1 MADINLY
8 ITLLEN
14 LKITFSSEEFKISK
28 DTKAALKTPSLTSE
42 NKKKILELKTDILKT
57 DFGRELIKNT
67 KSVATYSII
76 FICLLCM
83 IIGAISYFLYLCNN
97 KSGSG
102 SYSGSGSGSVN
113 SKTTYSS
120 NNRWLASDKN
130 HAFSIRA
137 IDLNNKNLRSIDDE
151 ICLQP
156 DLSNNLILQKNCDD
170 DNLRFIARPE
180 GQLQKFKSKNDKSG
194 NEYCLK
200 PVNIDKK
207 IPSDLIYTN
216 TCNDNVAG
224 DDNKSL
230 RFTYESDGKI
240 KHTKSDRCI
249 YAKLTELGQKVI
261 LDKCEYGTKFEL
273 I

>member
-1 MADINLY
+1 MTDVDVYMHNLEELKNY
-8 ITLLEN
+8 LSKAE
-14 LKITFSSEEFKISK
+14 LKITKE
-28 DTKAALKTPSLTSE
+28 TRAALKALTSE
-42 NKKKILELKTDILKT
+42 SESKKKISELKTAITKT
-57 DFGRELIKNT
+57 DFGRELIKKT

-83 IIGAISYFLYLCNN
+83 IIGALSYFLYLCNN
-97 KSGSG
+97 KSGS
-102 SYSGSGSGSVN
+102 SSASSSGSGGVN
-113 SKTTYSS
+113 SRITYSS

-137 IDLNNKNLRSIDDE
+137 IDLNNNLRTIDDE

-156 DLSNNLILQKNCDD
+156 DLSNNLILQTNCDD

-180 GQLQKFKSKNDKSG
+180 GQLQKFKSKSDKSG

-200 PVNIDKK
+200 PVNNDKK
-207 IPSDLIYTN
+207 TTSDLFYTN
-216 TCNDNVAG
+216 NCNDNVPG

-240 KHTKSDRCI
+240 RHTKSDRCI
-249 YAKLTELGQKVI
+249 YAKLTGLPQKVI